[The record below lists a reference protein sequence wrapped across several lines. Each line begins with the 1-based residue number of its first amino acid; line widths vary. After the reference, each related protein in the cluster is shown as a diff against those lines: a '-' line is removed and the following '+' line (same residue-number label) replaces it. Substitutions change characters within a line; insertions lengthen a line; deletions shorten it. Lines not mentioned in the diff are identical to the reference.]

1 MVTYVE
7 SLHYQTASIANE
19 VEDLD
24 VRSTSVSWIP
34 WDEWIPGI
42 IHNMMTC
49 ANKTHFNYDLTY
61 FQSKIQSTIYYGEK
75 QDHYSWHVDNDDA
88 SICGDMERKL
98 SCSLLLSGPDEYDGG
113 EFEID
118 YQPNLNKSIKPNKG
132 DCIVF
137 PAWVPHRVK
146 PVTKGRRISLVAW
159 MMGPMFK

>member
-7 SLHYQTASIANE
+7 TLHYQNAKIAND
-19 VEDLD
+19 VEDN
-24 VRSTSVSWIP
+24 VTRSTSVSWIP

-42 IHNMMTC
+42 MHNMLIC
-49 ANKTHFNYDLTY
+49 ANKSHFNYDLNY
-61 FQSKIQSTIYYGEK
+61 FQSKIQSTIYYGETS
-75 QDHYSWHVDNDDA
+75 DHYDWHVDNDDA

-98 SCSLLLSGPDEYDGG
+98 SCSLLLSSLDEYDGG

-118 YQPNLNKSIKPNKG
+118 YRPNLNTKIKPNKG

-137 PAWVPHRVK
+137 PAWVPHRVL